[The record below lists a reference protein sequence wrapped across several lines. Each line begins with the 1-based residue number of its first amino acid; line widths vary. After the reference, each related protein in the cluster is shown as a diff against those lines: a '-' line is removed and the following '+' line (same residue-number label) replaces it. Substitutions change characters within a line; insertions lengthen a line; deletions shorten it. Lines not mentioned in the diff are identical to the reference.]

1 MKRGKQNPPESQRV
15 PIDLTE
21 WKRFTPRQILS
32 LAGRFS
38 LGSWLLSLAVI
49 GGLSIGSFL
58 LGQAYS
64 AGVLPKI
71 SYALHGEGPTP
82 QEKKDELDRQASF
95 KTLYS
100 EFVNWQTLQALAG
113 SILAHQPDGLETPI
127 EIAVS
132 LLSQVRSSGGTASF
146 LSGDTQVTVTAAITG
161 EEISF
166 EWDERPS
173 IIARIFNDA
182 GYPPNAE
189 DIRKANANLNR
200 NGFAY
205 LDSAMQ
211 HAVIYRSPDGS
222 LHMTLRE

>member
-1 MKRGKQNPPESQRV
+1 MTGSKRNPPEPQPV
-15 PIDLTE
+15 PIDLTQ

-32 LAGRFS
+32 LAGRLS
-38 LGSWLLSLAVI
+38 LGSWLLCLAVI
-49 GGLSIGSFL
+49 GGLSIGAFL

-64 AGVLPKI
+64 AGVLPKFA
-71 SYALHGEGPTP
+71 YALHGEGPTP

-100 EFVNWQTLQALAG
+100 KFVNWQTLRALAG
-113 SILAHQPDGLETPI
+113 SISAHQPDGLDTPI

-132 LLSQVRSSGGTASF
+132 VLSQVRSSGGTATF
-146 LSGDTQVTVTAAITG
+146 LSGESQLTMTAAIT
-161 EEISF
+161 EEEMSF
-166 EWDERPS
+166 EWDEKPS
-173 IIARIFNDA
+173 IIPRIFNDA

-205 LDSAMQ
+205 LDSAME
-211 HAVIYRSPDGS
+211 HAVIYRGPDGS
-222 LHMTLRE
+222 LHMNLPP